1 MEEVKP
7 LDTEEIRRAN
17 VDLADRIEAERVTLD
32 YNPEA
37 DVLTITIGEP
47 QVAITEPLF
56 DDIMYRVDP
65 DTLKI
70 VGIEIVAFFGDFV
83 RRNKLVRK
91 LLRGYLEQL
100 RPGNTGVV
108 IDDPHNKELLGSILA
123 VVP

>member
-1 MEEVKP
+1 MEEVRP

-17 VDLADRIEAERVTLD
+17 FDLAERVEAEEVTLD

-47 QVAITEPLF
+47 RPAITEPLF

-70 VGIEIVAFFGDFV
+70 VGIEIIAFFSDFV

-91 LLRGYLEQL
+91 LMRNYLADL
-100 RPGNTGVV
+100 LPGKTDILVT
-108 IDDPHNKELLGSILA
+108 DPHDKELLGEILTS
-123 VVP
+123 VR

>member
-1 MEEVKP
+1 MEEVRP

-17 VDLADRIEAERVTLD
+17 FDLAERIEAETITLD

-47 QVAITEPLF
+47 TPAITEPLF
-56 DDIMYRVDP
+56 DDIMYRIEP

-100 RPGNTGVV
+100 RPGTTDIVV
-108 IDDPHNKELLGSILA
+108 TDPQNKEFLSSILA
-123 VVP
+123 SVP